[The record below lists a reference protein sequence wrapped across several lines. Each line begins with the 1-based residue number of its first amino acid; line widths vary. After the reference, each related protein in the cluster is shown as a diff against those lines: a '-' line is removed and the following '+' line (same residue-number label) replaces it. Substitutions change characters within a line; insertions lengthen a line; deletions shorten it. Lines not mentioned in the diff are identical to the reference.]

1 MGAIDF
7 DQIARRYQAL
17 CELVP
22 LKPITKRAQYQAAV
36 EHLNRLLDAGGANQG
51 HPLEGLVEA
60 LGEMIQAYEKR
71 QAPAPDASPRDRQ
84 AAGEK
89 AGGPISRRRRG
100 FSLAATAGDRGDIF
114 ANSTEISTL
123 STGRHEWP
131 PRQAPANRPAAPR
144 TRLASS
150 RGRRG

>member
-51 HPLEGLVEA
+51 HPLAGLVEA

-71 QAPAPDASPRDRQ
+71 QAPAPDAPPREVLRYLMAEHGLKQTDL
-84 AAGEK
+84 AGI
-89 AGGPISRRRRG
+89 ASQGTISDVLSGRRAIG
-100 FSLAATAGDRGDIF
+100 KPLAKKLAARVH
-114 ANSTEISTL
+114 
-123 STGRHEWP
+123 R
-131 PRQAPANRPAAPR
+131 AAW
-144 TRLASS
+144 AVS
-150 RGRRG
+150 